1 MADSAAELFLLEA
14 WVADNPGS
22 RLFFKLAQA
31 YKEAGR
37 LEESAQVLQRGL
49 VMHPAM
55 VDARRLLAEVHG
67 QMGDSEAAL
76 SQLMTAAAE
85 LCRHAGVFDGLASL
99 WEAKGSQAEAKDAR
113 DLGQALA
120 QGLRGHFKGHA
131 PAEPPSAM
139 PAMAAARPLEPPEP
153 SAPAPGPSNLLGRLE
168 SMERAARQRVRG

>member
-99 WEAKGSQAEAKDAR
+99 WGSQGQPGR
-113 DLGQALA
+113 SQRCPGSGSSLGP
-120 QGLRGHFKGHA
+120 GT
-131 PAEPPSAM
+131 
-139 PAMAAARPLEPPEP
+139 ARPFQ
-153 SAPAPGPSNLLGRLE
+153 GPRACRASQRHARHGRGPTLGTSRTIR
-168 SMERAARQRVRG
+168 SGPWAFKPFRAFGVHGTGGPTKG